1 MNEINILTEKQPD
14 RTDSFFYAVPIA
26 EATAKDGT
34 VFTSYP
40 SGDVRLTVGETVYD
54 GDRRFSE
61 DGFDELTDYDLS
73 EGDNDGVTWTNNN
86 WFAIMAEKD
95 GESYWDFEMVDFDF
109 DSAVSSLENIVQ
121 QYDSGELELQ

>member
-1 MNEINILTEKQPD
+1 MNEINILTKKQPD

-40 SGDVRLTVGETVYD
+40 SGDVRLTIGETEYD
-54 GDRRFSE
+54 DDRRFSQ

-73 EGDNDGVTWTNNN
+73 EDDNDGVTWTNNN

-109 DSAVSSLENIVQ
+109 DSAVSALENIVQ
-121 QYDSGELELQ
+121 QYDSGKLELQ

>member
-40 SGDVRLTVGETVYD
+40 SGDVRLTIGETVYD
-54 GDRRFSE
+54 DDRRFSQ

-73 EGDNDGVTWTNNN
+73 EDDNDGVTWTNNN
-86 WFAIMAEKD
+86 WFTIMAEKD

-109 DSAVSSLENIVQ
+109 DSAVSSLENTVQ

>member
-1 MNEINILTEKQPD
+1 MTEIKILTEKQPD

-40 SGDVRLTVGETVYD
+40 SGNVILQIGGTVYD
-54 GDRRFSE
+54 DDRRFSV
-61 DGFDELTDYDLS
+61 DGFDKLTDYDLS
-73 EGDNDGVTWTNNN
+73 EDDNDGVTWTNNN
-86 WFAIMAEKD
+86 WFAVMAEKD

-109 DSAVSSLENIVQ
+109 DSAVSALENTVQ
-121 QYDSGELELQ
+121 QYDKGELELQ